1 MAQQWCLSSSC
12 DVGAPTHTVKL
23 IGSIFTRFCTLGI
36 WGDRANF
43 HEDRPK
49 GTTSPGALNTRG
61 VGETGQS
68 GRLVANLVNGAI
80 TCIPINNN
88 E

>member
-1 MAQQWCLSSSC
+1 MARQWCLSS
-12 DVGAPTHTVKL
+12 VTFVHPTQMVKL
-23 IGSIFTRFCTLGI
+23 FGNIFTRFCILDI
-36 WGDRANF
+36 WGGPCKI
-43 HEDRPK
+43 HEDRRK
-49 GTTSPGALNTRG
+49 GTPPPGALSTRA

-68 GRLVANLVNGAI
+68 GRFVANLVNDAI

>member
-1 MAQQWCLSSSC
+1 MARQWCLSS
-12 DVGAPTHTVKL
+12 VTFVHPTQTVKL
-23 IGSIFTRFCTLGI
+23 FCNIFTRFCTLGI
-36 WGDRANF
+36 WEDRANF

-49 GTTSPGALNTRG
+49 GTPPPGALNTRG

-68 GRLVANLVNGAI
+68 GRFVANLENAAI

>member
-1 MAQQWCLSSSC
+1 MVSIICLSS
-12 DVGAPTHTVKL
+12 VTFVHPTQMVKL
-23 IGSIFTRFCTLGI
+23 FGNIFTRFCTLGI
-36 WGDRANF
+36 W
-43 HEDRPK
+43 E
-49 GTTSPGALNTRG
+49 GTPPPGALHTRG

-68 GRLVANLVNGAI
+68 ERFVTNVENGAI